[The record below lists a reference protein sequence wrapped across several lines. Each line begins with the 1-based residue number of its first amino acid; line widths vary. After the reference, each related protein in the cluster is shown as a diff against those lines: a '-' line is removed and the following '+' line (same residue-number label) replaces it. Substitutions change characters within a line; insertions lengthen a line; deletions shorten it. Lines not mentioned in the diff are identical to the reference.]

1 MSTPAQSSW
10 DDFAAKYPY
19 YRNWEAAK
27 KAQEDSAYR
36 AFNRGTCCKS
46 RYTFR
51 CYSCGEMVQPGDKI
65 TKTYSRSDGMV
76 LRSGYPLTGTTR
88 WVHVGC
94 IPCYWFR
101 GGNGGIFDNGYG
113 PDLMTVWTEWDA
125 KLYSEFETESSNN
138 EGLCYDKFLEDKGYP
153 AEKPMVLRI
162 KRGLIKFQ
170 ALWRG
175 YLCKK
180 ALPIALEQARRKAA
194 LYAWFKPDKFN
205 AGEGT
210 LYHSLRKREKVVPNQ
225 PENQFDIGD
234 LVECPFDVGTFK
246 ESIHQGM
253 IVHGTYLLANE
264 HRDVKKDGW
273 QYLVN
278 FKDGET
284 LLYPEKTLI
293 KRISQVKAIKES
305 MARSGKECNM
315 DVQSKCTYT
324 DRFQQGNTFVHK
336 LLVKQGKFE
345 DVDSDF
351 YLYRLV
357 ASGQLKSYSDD
368 Y

>member
-10 DDFAAKYPY
+10 DDYFAATFPY
-19 YRNWEAAK
+19 YRNWVAAK

-36 AFNRGTCCKS
+36 GMERAICCKS

-65 TKTYSRSDGMV
+65 TKTYSHSDGMV

-88 WVHVGC
+88 WVHIGC

-101 GGNGGIFDNGYG
+101 GGNGCG

-125 KLYSEFETESSNN
+125 KLYSEFEIESSNN
-138 EGLCYDKFLEDKGYP
+138 EGLCYDKFLQDKGYP

-175 YLCKK
+175 YLYKK
-180 ALPIALEQARRKAA
+180 AFQVVLEQARRETA
-194 LYAWFKPDKFN
+194 LHEWFKPNKFN

-210 LYHSLRKREKVVPNQ
+210 LYRSLKKRGKVAPNQ
-225 PENQFDIGD
+225 PKNQFDIGD

-264 HRDVKKDGW
+264 HRDVKKDEW

-278 FKDGET
+278 FKDGDT
-284 LLYPEKTLI
+284 LLYREKTLI
-293 KRISQVKAIKES
+293 ERIRQVKAIKES

-315 DVQSKCTYT
+315 DAQSKCTFT
-324 DRFQQGNTFVHK
+324 RRFQHNEKYVHK
-336 LLVKQGKFE
+336 LLVKQGKVE
-345 DVDSDF
+345 DVGSDF

-357 ASGQLKSYSDD
+357 ASGQLKSYNDD

>member
-10 DDFAAKYPY
+10 DDYFAATFPY

-36 AFNRGTCCKS
+36 GLERAICCKS

-65 TKTYSRSDGMV
+65 TKTYSRSDGML
-76 LRSGYPLTGTTR
+76 LRSHHMTGTTR

-94 IPCYWFR
+94 SPCYWFR
-101 GGNGGIFDNGYG
+101 GGNGRR

-138 EGLCYDKFLEDKGYP
+138 QGRCYDKFLQDKGYP
-153 AEKPMVLRI
+153 AEKPMILRI

-175 YLCKK
+175 YPYKK
-180 ALPIALEQARRKAA
+180 ALPEALEQARREAA
-194 LYAWFKPDKFN
+194 LYKWFKPNKFN

-210 LYHSLRKREKVVPNQ
+210 LYRSLKKRGKVAPNQ
-225 PENQFDIGD
+225 PKNQFDIGD
-234 LVECPFDVGTFK
+234 LVECPFDVGTFN

-253 IVHGTYLLANE
+253 IVHGVFLLANE
-264 HRDVKKDGW
+264 HRDIKKDEW
-273 QYLVN
+273 RYLVN
-278 FKDGET
+278 FKDGDT
-284 LLYPEKTLI
+284 RLYSEKTLI
-293 KRISQVKAIKES
+293 ERIRHVKAIKES

-315 DVQSKCTYT
+315 DVRTKCTFT
-324 DRFQQGNTFVHK
+324 RRFQNNTI
-336 LLVKQGKFE
+336 E
-345 DVDSDF
+345 DVGSDF

-357 ASGQLKSYSDD
+357 ASGQLKSYNDD

>member
-1 MSTPAQSSW
+1 
-10 DDFAAKYPY
+10 
-19 YRNWEAAK
+19 
-27 KAQEDSAYR
+27 
-36 AFNRGTCCKS
+36 
-46 RYTFR
+46 
-51 CYSCGEMVQPGDKI
+51 
-65 TKTYSRSDGMV
+65 
-76 LRSGYPLTGTTR
+76 
-88 WVHVGC
+88 
-94 IPCYWFR
+94 
-101 GGNGGIFDNGYG
+101 
-113 PDLMTVWTEWDA
+113 MTVWTEWDA
-125 KLYSEFETESSNN
+125 KLYSEFDTESSNN
-138 EGLCYDKFLEDKGYP
+138 EGLCYDKFLQDKGYP

-180 ALPIALEQARRKAA
+180 EAREQARREAA
-194 LYAWFKPDKFN
+194 LHAWFKPGKFN

-210 LYHSLRKREKVVPNQ
+210 LYRSLKKRGKVAPNQ
-225 PENQFDIGD
+225 PKNQFDIGD

-264 HRDVKKDGW
+264 HRDVKKDEW

-278 FKDGET
+278 FKDGDT
-284 LLYPEKTLI
+284 LLYREKTLI
-293 KRISQVKAIKES
+293 ERIRHVKAIKES

-324 DRFQQGNTFVHK
+324 RRFQRGEMYVHK
-336 LLVKQGKFE
+336 LLVKDNKIE
-345 DVDSDF
+345 DVGSDF

-357 ASGQLKSYSDD
+357 ASGQLQSYNDD

>member
-1 MSTPAQSSW
+1 MSTPVQSSW
-10 DDFAAKYPY
+10 DDYFAATYPY

-36 AFNRGTCCKS
+36 GLERAICCKS

-51 CYSCGEMVQPGDKI
+51 CYSCGEMVQPGNKI
-65 TKTYSRSDGMV
+65 TKTYSRSDGML
-76 LRSGYPLTGTTR
+76 LRSHRMTGTTR

-94 IPCYWFR
+94 SPCYWFR
-101 GGNGGIFDNGYG
+101 GGNGRR

-175 YLCKK
+175 YPYKK

-315 DVQSKCTYT
+315 DVRTKCTFT
-324 DRFQQGNTFVHK
+324 RRFQNNTI
-336 LLVKQGKFE
+336 E
-345 DVDSDF
+345 DIGSDF

-357 ASGQLKSYSDD
+357 ASGQLQSYND